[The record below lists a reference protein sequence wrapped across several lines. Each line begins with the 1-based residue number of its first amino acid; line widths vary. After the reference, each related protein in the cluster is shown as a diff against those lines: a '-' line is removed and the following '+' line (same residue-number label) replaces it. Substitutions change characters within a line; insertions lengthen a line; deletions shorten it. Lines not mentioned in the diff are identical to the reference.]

1 MFKYFLRGYVVPIV
15 AGVWVDF
22 LSDYVKF
29 GVRIVKNDHALM
41 TCCEA
46 ILIAVLFAVGT
57 ASLVMFSRWTEDLA
71 YRNSKIRVA
80 LFMISIIWSA
90 AFLPSTEVEKCN

>member
-1 MFKYFLRGYVVPIV
+1 MFKYFLYRYVVPIV
-15 AGVWVDF
+15 GGVWVDF

-41 TCCEA
+41 TYCEA

-57 ASLVMFSRWTEDLA
+57 VSLVMFSRRTEDLA
-71 YRNSKIRVA
+71 DQNSKIRVA
-80 LFMISIIWSA
+80 LFIVSIILSA
-90 AFLPSTEVEKCN
+90 AFLPSM